1 MKKCIIALVLAL
13 GLVGCSSGDSSDTS
27 SNDDSSSTGYV
38 FEVNGTTIQL
48 GEDADTVLEAL
59 GDPTDTFE
67 AKSCAFDGYD
77 ITYYYSGFE
86 LQTSKPE
93 GEDETVALID
103 LKDDTV
109 ETAEG
114 IAIGSSYDDMVAA
127 YGEGEASGTQYVYTS
142 GDTQIAF
149 IIEENEV
156 ISITYSIPE

>member
-13 GLVGCSSGDSSDTS
+13 GLVGCSSSSSSDSDSNDSSTS
-27 SNDDSSSTGYV
+27 GYV

-48 GEDADTVLEAL
+48 GEEADTVLEAL
-59 GDPTDTFE
+59 GDPSDTFE

-109 ETAEG
+109 ETVEG
-114 IAIGSSYDDMVAA
+114 IAIGSTYDDMVAA
-127 YGEGEASGTQYVYTS
+127 YGEGSESGTQYVYTS
-142 GDTQIAF
+142 GDTQITF
-149 IIEENEV
+149 IIEENEI